1 MNGNCF
7 FIFLHSEYFLFILI
21 MSDNTTPFQ
30 TENLN
35 SDNFEELIHRL
46 YLPLCFAANR
56 FIQDDATSEDI
67 VQEAFTRLW
76 DLHDKNKTI
85 DNIENYMYVLMHNLA
100 MEWIRKRKMQQKY
113 INTRTNKDISLFNVI
128 AEADISMQIIAEI
141 EKLPPRSREVMTLV
155 LKGFDNQQIAEKM
168 GITINSVKT
177 LKYSSIRKF
186 KTIFSAD
193 QLLKMLFF
201 FGIMTD

>member
-7 FIFLHSEYFLFILI
+7 YLFLHSKYFLFLLI
-21 MSDNTTPFQ
+21 MSDKTTPFQ
-30 TENLN
+30 TENLH
-35 SDNFEELIHRL
+35 SDNFEELVHRL

-56 FIQDDATSEDI
+56 IIQDDATSEDI

-76 DLHDKNKTI
+76 DLHDKNKII

-113 INTRTNKDISLFNVI
+113 INTRTNKDISLFNAI